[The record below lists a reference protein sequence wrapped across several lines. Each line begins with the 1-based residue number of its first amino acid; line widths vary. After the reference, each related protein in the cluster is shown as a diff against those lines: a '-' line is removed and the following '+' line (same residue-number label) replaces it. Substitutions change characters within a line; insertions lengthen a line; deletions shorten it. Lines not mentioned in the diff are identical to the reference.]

1 MGQTFQQLGQLLLH
15 SIPTIIIFAALH
27 FYLKRVLYRPL
38 RKVLAARSER
48 IEGKLAHAQQT
59 LAAAESKLAEYESAL
74 RERRLAGYRSI
85 EAQRQAAIAAGQ
97 TQLHDARHQTAA
109 SLVAARQELATES
122 AQAKVRLQESA
133 NTLATQIM
141 NQVLGKA
148 ATA

>member
-15 SIPTIIIFAALH
+15 SIPTIIIFVALH

-48 IEGKLAHAQQT
+48 IEGKLAHARQT

-74 RERRLAGYRSI
+74 RERRLAGYRAI
-85 EAQRQAAIAAGQ
+85 EAQRQTALASGQ
-97 TQLHDARHQTAA
+97 AQLHDARQQTAA
-109 SLVAARQELATES
+109 ALVTARQELATES
-122 AQAKVRLQESA
+122 AHAKLRLQESA
-133 NTLATQIM
+133 NTLASQIM